1 MKKTQLYYY
10 SNELEDEFSK
20 AKIIPIKIDENYKYH
35 KNKIWNVMAYLIQNI
50 KHANKANICK
60 IEI

>member
-20 AKIIPIKIDENYKYH
+20 AKIMVSVLVSVQMNEN
-35 KNKIWNVMAYLIQNI
+35 
-50 KHANKANICK
+50 
-60 IEI
+60 

>member
-1 MKKTQLYYY
+1 MKTQLYYY

-35 KNKIWNVMAYLIQNI
+35 KK
-50 KHANKANICK
+50 
-60 IEI
+60 

>member
-20 AKIIPIKIDENYKYH
+20 AKIIPIKIDENYKNMERNGILNTKY
-35 KNKIWNVMAYLIQNI
+35 I